1 MAKTQ
6 FKWRLAG
13 FREVRTLPGVR
24 EELVRRAERIAAA
37 SGGADAGYVVR
48 STAGRNR
55 ARAAVI
61 TATIRAMASNR
72 KHNTLVRNIDAGRG

>member
-1 MAKTQ
+1 MATQ

-24 EELVRRAERIAAA
+24 QEVERRAQKIADA
-37 SGGADAGYVVR
+37 SGGAAKGYIVR

-61 TATIRAMASNR
+61 TATVEAMASNR
-72 KHNTLVRNIDAGRG
+72 KHNTLLRNIDAGRG

>member
-1 MAKTQ
+1 MAVQ

-24 EELVRRAERIAAA
+24 QEVERRAQKIADA
-37 SGGADAGYVVR
+37 SGGAVKGYVVR

-61 TATIRAMASNR
+61 TATVEAMASNR